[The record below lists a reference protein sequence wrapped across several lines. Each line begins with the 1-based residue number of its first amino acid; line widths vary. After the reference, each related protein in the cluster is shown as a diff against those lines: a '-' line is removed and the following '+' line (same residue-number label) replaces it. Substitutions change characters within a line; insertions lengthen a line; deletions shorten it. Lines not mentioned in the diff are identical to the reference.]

1 MPTPARWRASFVRG
15 AGRSTFSGCCSR
27 WSRTFRSWAFLR
39 RCSSVWRSSITC
51 SARSPRSA
59 AAYKPRLSA
68 ACKQIIGAQERA
80 SLRLVIPTLSG
91 EPMFAN
97 REGQRVP
104 QVTFRARGES
114 DWKPITTDE
123 VFKGK
128 TVVAFS
134 LPGAFTPTCSST
146 HVPRY
151 NELAP
156 AFFANGVD
164 RIVCI
169 SVNDAFVMNEWA
181 RTQECGNI
189 LMVPD
194 GNGEF
199 TEKMG
204 MLVDK
209 TELGFG
215 KRSWRY
221 SMLVKDGV
229 IEKMFIEPQKPG
241 DPFEVSDAD
250 TMLSYINPQAKKP
263 DQIAI
268 LTREGCGYC
277 AKAKALLKELGY
289 AYSEVKLDHSDRSRV
304 VGAITVRGSVP
315 QVFINAKHIGGL
327 EELERWAQKAA

>member
-1 MPTPARWRASFVRG
+1 
-15 AGRSTFSGCCSR
+15 
-27 WSRTFRSWAFLR
+27 
-39 RCSSVWRSSITC
+39 
-51 SARSPRSA
+51 
-59 AAYKPRLSA
+59 
-68 ACKQIIGAQERA
+68 
-80 SLRLVIPTLSG
+80 
-91 EPMFAN
+91 MFAD
-97 REGQRVP
+97 RKGQRVP
-104 QVTFRARGES
+104 QVTFRARNDS

-151 NELAP
+151 NELAA
-156 AFFANGVD
+156 AFFANGVE

-189 LMVPD
+189 LLLPD

-209 TELGFG
+209 SELGFG
-215 KRSWRY
+215 RRSWRY

-229 IEKMFIEPQKPG
+229 IEKMFIEPEKPG

-250 TMLSYINPQAKKP
+250 TMLNYINPKAKKP
-263 DQIAI
+263 DQVAL
-268 LTREGCGYC
+268 LTREGCPFC
-277 AKAKALLKELGY
+277 ARAKQLLKELGY
-289 AYSEVKLDHSDRSRV
+289 QYGEVALNHSNRSRI
-304 VGAITVRGSVP
+304 VGAITGRGTVP
-315 QVFINAKHIGGL
+315 QVFINGKHIGGL
-327 EELERWAQKAA
+327 EELERWTKKAA

>member
-1 MPTPARWRASFVRG
+1 V
-15 AGRSTFSGCCSR
+15 
-27 WSRTFRSWAFLR
+27 L
-39 RCSSVWRSSITC
+39 
-51 SARSPRSA
+51 
-59 AAYKPRLSA
+59 
-68 ACKQIIGAQERA
+68 E
-80 SLRLVIPTLSG
+80 
-91 EPMFAN
+91 N

-104 QVTFRARGES
+104 QANFRARGES
-114 DWKPITTDE
+114 DWKTLTTDDI
-123 VFKGK
+123 FKGK
-128 TVVAFS
+128 TVVVFS

-156 AFFANGVD
+156 AFKANGVD
-164 RIVCI
+164 TVVCI

-181 RTQECGNI
+181 RTQECGNV
-189 LMVPD
+189 LMLPD

-209 TELGFG
+209 SDLGFG

-229 IEKMFIEPQKPG
+229 IQKMFIEPEKAG

-250 TMLSYINPQAKKP
+250 TMLNHINPKAKKP
-263 DQIAI
+263 DQVAI

-277 AKAKALLKELGY
+277 ARAKALLKELGY

-304 VGAITVRGSVP
+304 VGAITGRGTVP
-315 QVFINAKHIGGL
+315 QVFVNGKHIGGL
-327 EELERWAQKAA
+327 EDLQRWRQKAA